1 MKLKNIDNMCAYLLS
16 FLAIS
21 VSHYICVEKFLTISG
36 FDDDSV
42 LRLKYLN
49 FELTELTQI
58 KRRWFSAQRRIENK
72 YVPGISMLQHRK
84 K

>member
-21 VSHYICVEKFLTISG
+21 VSHYICVEKFLTIRG

-58 KRRWFSAQRRIENK
+58 KKMVLRAEAD
-72 YVPGISMLQHRK
+72 RK
-84 K
+84 QICTWH

>member
-1 MKLKNIDNMCAYLLS
+1 MSPITFVLKN
-16 FLAIS
+16 
-21 VSHYICVEKFLTISG
+21 FLTISG

-58 KRRWFSAQRRIENK
+58 KKKMVLRAEAD
-72 YVPGISMLQHRK
+72 RK
-84 K
+84 QICT

>member
-42 LRLKYLN
+42 
-49 FELTELTQI
+49 TQI
-58 KRRWFSAQRRIENK
+58 KKKMVLRAEAD
-72 YVPGISMLQHRK
+72 RK
-84 K
+84 QICT

>member
-21 VSHYICVEKFLTISG
+21 VSHYICVENFLTING
-36 FDDDSV
+36 VNDNSV
-42 LRLKYLN
+42 RRLKYLN

-58 KRRWFSAQRRIENK
+58 KKKMVLRAE
-72 YVPGISMLQHRK
+72 VDRK
-84 K
+84 QICTWH

>member
-21 VSHYICVEKFLTISG
+21 VSHYICVENFLTINN
-36 FDDDSV
+36 SV
-42 LRLKYLN
+42 RRLKYLN

-58 KRRWFSAQRRIENK
+58 KKKMVLRAEAD
-72 YVPGISMLQHRK
+72 RK
-84 K
+84 QICTWH

>member
-58 KRRWFSAQRRIENK
+58 K
-72 YVPGISMLQHRK
+72 K
-84 K
+84 KMVLRAEADR